1 MDLICIEHSIQSAT
15 PLIPALSVSGS
26 TRRRAVLTTGRMGIF
41 GPEPSTLMD
50 IPLISVIAELKQ
62 SGELPSACQYR
73 RSPYAYSI
81 LTLHVS
87 CACIFYLPHCQLPSI
102 TCRKPKDQAKGPR

>member
-62 SGELPSACQYR
+62 SGELPSDCQYR
-73 RSPYAYSI
+73 SSPYAYSI
-81 LTLHVS
+81 LTLHALVRLHFLF
-87 CACIFYLPHCQLPSI
+87 ATLPIAVNHLPQ
-102 TCRKPKDQAKGPR
+102 T